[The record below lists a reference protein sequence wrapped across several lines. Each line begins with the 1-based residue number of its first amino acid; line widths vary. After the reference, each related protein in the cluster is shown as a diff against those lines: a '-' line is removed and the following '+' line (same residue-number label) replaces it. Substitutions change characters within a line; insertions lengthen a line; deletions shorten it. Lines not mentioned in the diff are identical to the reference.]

1 MKRDLGKLNNNLAA
15 IFVKC
20 DKDGNPKN
28 FQYPEGHKIYQ
39 VPPKKLY
46 DRGVLQEHMAE
57 PTWFLPS

>member
-28 FQYPEGHKIYQ
+28 FQYPEGHI
-39 VPPKKLY
+39 PSPTKK
-46 DRGVLQEHMAE
+46 VI
-57 PTWFLPS
+57 